1 MSNVPSISIVGP
13 GKVGT
18 AIGVLAVRA
27 GLNVVAVGGRV
38 AAATARAAKA
48 MASRPCAMTVT
59 DSAGAGEVVL
69 LCVSDDA
76 IETVCSQLAAAGAFK
91 RGAIVAHCSGALGSN
106 VLHSA
111 AEKCGCAVGSFH
123 PLQTFPTVQAA
134 IERLA
139 GAYCFCE
146 GDDRATTVLGELA
159 RAIGVQAVMLPS
171 EGKALYHAAGVIAC
185 NYVTTLMD
193 AAIELCERA
202 GIERDTA
209 RAALGVLLTATA
221 DNAAAMD
228 PADAL
233 TGPIARGDAGTVR
246 RHLAALASCPA
257 DVQALYRSAGE
268 RTVRLALRKGTI
280 DNDTAETLRSILKST
295 R

>member
-1 MSNVPSISIVGP
+1 MSKIPSISIVGP

-18 AIGVLAVRA
+18 AMGVLAVRA
-27 GLNVVAVGGRV
+27 GLNVVAIGGRV
-38 AAATARAAKA
+38 AAATARAAEA
-48 MASRPCAMTVT
+48 MAGGCRAMTVT
-59 DSAGAGEVVL
+59 ASAGAGELVL

-76 IETVCSQLAAAGAFK
+76 IEVVCSQLAAAGAFR
-91 RGAIVAHCSGALGSN
+91 RGAIVAHCSGALGSD

-123 PLQTFPTVQAA
+123 PLQTFPTVEAA

-146 GDDRATTVLGELA
+146 GDERATAVLAELA
-159 RAIGVQAVMLPS
+159 RAIGAKAVMLPS
-171 EGKALYHAAGVIAC
+171 AGKALYHAAGVMAC

-193 AAIELCERA
+193 GAIELCERA

-209 RAALGVLLTATA
+209 RSALGVLLTATA
-221 DNAAAMD
+221 DNATTMA

-233 TGPIARGDAGTVR
+233 TGPVARGDAGTVR

-257 DVQALYRSAGE
+257 DVQALYRAAGE
-268 RTVRLALRKGTI
+268 RTVGLALRKGTI
-280 DNDTAETLRSILKST
+280 DNDTAETLRGIFRST
-295 R
+295 P